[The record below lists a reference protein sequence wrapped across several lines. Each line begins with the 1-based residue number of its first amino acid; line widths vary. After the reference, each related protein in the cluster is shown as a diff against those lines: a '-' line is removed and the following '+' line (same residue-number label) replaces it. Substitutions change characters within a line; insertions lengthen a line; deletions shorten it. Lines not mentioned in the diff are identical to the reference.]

1 MAETYLEV
9 QVGES
14 LLARGLKV
22 CSAESCTGGLVM
34 HRLTN
39 VPGSSSYVLGGIVAY
54 ANEAKMALLG
64 VQLLTLETYGAVSAE
79 TAEEMAR
86 GALNRFNADVAVSVT
101 GIAGPSGGSIDK
113 PVGLTYLSV
122 VTRTGLQHVERHL
135 WSGDREAIKSQSAD
149 AALRTILS
157 VIQES

>member
-1 MAETYLEV
+1 MHLEIE
-9 QVGES
+9 VGDA

-22 CSAESCTGGLVM
+22 CSAESCTGGLIL

-54 ANEAKMALLG
+54 ANEIKMALLG
-64 VQLLTLETYGAVSAE
+64 VQLSTLESHGAVSAE

-86 GALNRFNADVAVSVT
+86 GAIARFNADIAVSVT

-113 PVGLTYLSV
+113 PVGLAYLSV
-122 VTRTGLQHVERHL
+122 VTRTGLQHVERHV
-135 WSGDREAIKSQSAD
+135 WGGDRESIKWQSAD
-149 AALRTILS
+149 AALRMILAAVQS
-157 VIQES
+157 S